1 MNRSFILLLILI
13 LSNNIL
19 SRAQTGFIKDKD
31 SNSISYATVQLLSLP
46 DSTFVAGTVSDG
58 EEKFTVNAR
67 CPLEGLCMKISFVG
81 YQTKIISPVRN
92 DMGTITLQTDDNM
105 LKNVVVTARKPSYKL
120 DGSSIVTTVKNT
132 ILSDVGDA
140 NDVMRYLPGVQV
152 TGMIDPK
159 IEVLGSGA
167 PVIYINNR
175 QVRDRSELKRLK
187 SRDIEKIEVDTDPG
201 AEYSSSTGAVIR
213 IKTVVKQGDGLSGSA
228 EVQAGWMEHLVHNEE
243 VALNYRRKGLDVFG
257 DIIYIKNYNTN
268 IGDNTMNAY
277 VDPQWSTHS
286 TGDSRND
293 RSATMGTSES
303 ITRSIKIIRSGLN
316 IGSRGPNDRKTAL
329 IHRSGISRGGCRI
342 VSKRTH

>member
-1 MNRSFILLLILI
+1 MNRNFILLLILI
-13 LSNNIL
+13 FSNNIL
-19 SRAQTGFIKDKD
+19 VSAQTGFIKDKD

-46 DSTFVAGTVSDG
+46 DSAFVAGTVSDREG
-58 EEKFTVNAR
+58 KFTLNTR

-81 YQTKIISPVRN
+81 YQTKIISPVRI
-92 DMGTITLQTDDNM
+92 DMGTITLQPDDNM

-175 QVRDRSELKRLK
+175 LVRDKSELKRLK

-201 AEYSSSTGAVIR
+201 AEYSSGTGAVIR
-213 IKTVVKQGDGLSGSA
+213 IKTVAKQGDGLSGSA
-228 EVQAGWMEHLVHNEE
+228 EVQAGWMDHLVHNEE
-243 VALNYRRKGLDVFG
+243 VALNYRRKGFDVFG
-257 DIIYIKNYNTN
+257 DIIYIKNLEFN
-268 IGDNTMNAY
+268 
-277 VDPQWSTHS
+277 
-286 TGDSRND
+286 
-293 RSATMGTSES
+293 
-303 ITRSIKIIRSGLN
+303 L
-316 IGSRGPNDRKTAL
+316 
-329 IHRSGISRGGCRI
+329 
-342 VSKRTH
+342 